1 MDDRD
6 KLGASMTKTISE
18 SDIYLFAG
26 ITGDFN
32 AVHINDMAAKE
43 GVFRE
48 RIAHGILITG
58 LISAVIGTKF
68 PGEGTIYLEQ
78 DAKFLKP
85 VKIGDTVTARVKLD
99 EIINQSKGIVR
110 LDTMVENQQSETV
123 IAGYAVVKIPDGLN
137 LKGVEKDGKQ
147 N

>member
-1 MDDRD
+1 MDGRNNF
-6 KLGASMTKTISE
+6 GASITKTISE

-32 AVHINDMAAKE
+32 MVHINEVAAKE
-43 GVFRE
+43 SVFGE

-78 DAKFLKP
+78 DVKFLKS
-85 VKIGDTVTARVKLD
+85 VKIGDTVTAKVELD
-99 EIINQSKGIVR
+99 EIINRSKGIVR
-110 LDTMVENQQSETV
+110 LDTMVENQHSETV
-123 IAGYAVVKIPDGLN
+123 ITGYAVVKIPAE
-137 LKGVEKDGKQ
+137 LKIL
-147 N
+147 